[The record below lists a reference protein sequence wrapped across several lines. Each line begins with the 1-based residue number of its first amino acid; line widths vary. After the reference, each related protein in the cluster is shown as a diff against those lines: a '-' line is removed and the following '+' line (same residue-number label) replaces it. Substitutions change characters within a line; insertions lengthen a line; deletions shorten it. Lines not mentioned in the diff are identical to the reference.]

1 MSGTMNR
8 VFPDANIL
16 IDYLSDRANEE
27 NELNARLIVEYCFE
41 YLGKAYVF
49 THSIMILY
57 HMVQKE
63 FAEIAVLKERL
74 EEVCQLFN
82 IITVQQQ
89 DFTSAFN
96 SMMTDFED
104 AVQLSCALEAKADIL
119 ITRNVD
125 DFYETN
131 LPIIPPEQFFDFI

>member
-1 MSGTMNR
+1 MNR
-8 VFPDANIL
+8 VFLDANIL

-41 YLGKAYVF
+41 YLGRAYVS

-63 FAEIAVLKERL
+63 FAEITVLKQRL
-74 EEVCQLFN
+74 EDVCQLFN
-82 IITVQQQ
+82 IITVQPQ
-89 DFTSAFN
+89 DFTSAFD
-96 SMMTDFED
+96 SVMIDFED
-104 AVQLSCALEAKADIL
+104 AVQLSCALKAKADML
-119 ITRNVD
+119 VTRNVE

-131 LPIIPPEQFFDFI
+131 LTYHPARPIF